1 MRELSVNFTVLLY
14 QTGRS
19 SSFLKC
25 NSLLFLLLMLD
36 AVLICFDHEEKELSF
51 SYKLYI
57 ISSLVTVCLLRS
69 YFVVRINNKMF
80 LCF

>member
-51 SYKLYI
+51 SYKLTLFQVI
-57 ISSLVTVCLLRS
+57 FSDRLFAAVLLCCS
-69 YFVVRINNKMF
+69 Y
-80 LCF
+80 